1 MPELIALLKAMSDET
16 RYKLVGLLVS
26 NDYCVGALA
35 QRLEISESA
44 VSQHLKILREAGIV
58 QGEKRGYYTHYHV
71 DRDLL
76 KEAAADLSK
85 IADTTPDLRNCNSRG
100 NPDKC
105 CGKEG

>member
-58 QGEKRGYYTHYHV
+58 RGEKRGYYTHYHV

-85 IADTTPDLRNCNSRG
+85 IADTASDSKDCKNRG
-100 NPDKC
+100 TDKC